1 MGGAPSKIFI
11 SFNPDAEGF
20 HDACWRSQ
28 FGGDIYLTNGSHGCV
43 NMRLEDVQVLDKYLN
58 AGDHV
63 LVHK

>member
-1 MGGAPSKIFI
+1 MIDNPAEIFI
-11 SFNPDAEGF
+11 SLNHVGEGF
-20 HDACWRSQ
+20 HYSKRSQ

-43 NMRLEDVQVLDKYLN
+43 NMRLEDVKVLDKHLK